1 MSPSEEMNYI
11 IGCAIIRT
19 DQPFPG
25 NVTSKM
31 ATSAAVAESGE
42 AVLKHPTGSQ
52 YKGPL
57 KNGR

>member
-1 MSPSEEMNYI
+1 M
-11 IGCAIIRT
+11 
-19 DQPFPG
+19 FPG

-31 ATSAAVAESGE
+31 ATSAAVAESRE